1 MKKSLIYTRTGD
13 KGTTALVGGKR
24 VPKTHARLE
33 AYGTIDELNANLGM
47 LISLIQEEAV
57 KTYLYRIQHFLFDI
71 GAYLATESTQQPA
84 DHPSCISEEVI
95 KSLETQI
102 DELDASLPPLTAFIL
117 PGGSSAASFCHICRT
132 VCRRTERRI
141 LNLEE
146 QLDSE
151 IDMNVKRFI
160 NRLSDYLFIL
170 SRKLNQIDK
179 QEEIYWSKSCK

>member
-33 AYGTIDELNANLGM
+33 AYGTVDELNANLGM

-84 DHPSCISEEVI
+84 DHPSCISEVRM
-95 KSLETQI
+95 
-102 DELDASLPPLTAFIL
+102 LT
-117 PGGSSAASFCHICRT
+117 
-132 VCRRTERRI
+132 
-141 LNLEE
+141 
-146 QLDSE
+146 
-151 IDMNVKRFI
+151 
-160 NRLSDYLFIL
+160 
-170 SRKLNQIDK
+170 
-179 QEEIYWSKSCK
+179 